1 MGDFFTV
8 SVLVATL
15 ASGIRLATPFL
26 LASLGEMIGQR
37 SGVLNLG
44 VEGVMLIGAFAA
56 YFTVLRA
63 ESVKRT
69 AADAWFLP
77 SIGWIPDTALGV
89 VMALLAGLLMG
100 LVYAFMTLKA
110 QAVQGISGIGIFL
123 FGLGMTDL
131 LFQKQVGT
139 PKPISGLSKFEVPL
153 LSDIPKV
160 GEIFFQHNVL
170 VYVAFLLVPTVWLV
184 INKTTFGLNIR
195 AIGEAP
201 EAADTLG
208 VSVIRLRLQT
218 ILISNMFAGLAGA
231 ALALEVGIF
240 QQNLT
245 AGQGFIAIALVYFG
259 GWRSYGVMAGALL
272 FGIVSATVVQLK
284 TLGIVEG
291 ASSSLLAMA
300 PAILTIVVL
309 VIVSRRIAAPAA
321 LTKPFDRAA

>member
-1 MGDFFTV
+1 MWGDFFTT

-26 LASLGEMIGQR
+26 LAALGEAIGQR

-56 YFTVLRA
+56 YFTKLRTD
-63 ESVKRT
+63 S
-69 AADAWFLP
+69 
-77 SIGWIPDTALGV
+77 
-89 VMALLAGLLMG
+89 ALLAVGAALAAGAVMG
-100 LVYAFMTLKA
+100 LVYAFMTVVM
-110 QAVQGISGIGIFL
+110 QAEQGISGIGIFL
-123 FGLGMTDL
+123 FGLGFTDL
-131 LFQKQVGT
+131 LYQKQVGT
-139 PKPISGLSKFEVPL
+139 PQPVSKLGKVEIPL
-153 LSDIPKV
+153 LSDIPWI

-170 VYVAFLLVPTVWLV
+170 VYVAFLLVPTAWFV

-195 AIGEAP
+195 AVGETP

-208 VSVIRLRLQT
+208 VSVRLVRLQT
-218 ILISNMFAGLAGA
+218 IVIGNVMAGLAGG
-231 ALALEVGIF
+231 ALALEVAIF

-259 GWRSYGVMAGALL
+259 AWRPAGVMAGALL
-272 FGIVSATVVQLK
+272 FGIVSAVVVRLK

-291 ASSSLLAMA
+291 ASSSLLSMA

-309 VIVSRRIAAPAA
+309 VIVSGRIAAPAA
-321 LTKPFDRAA
+321 LTRHFDRAT